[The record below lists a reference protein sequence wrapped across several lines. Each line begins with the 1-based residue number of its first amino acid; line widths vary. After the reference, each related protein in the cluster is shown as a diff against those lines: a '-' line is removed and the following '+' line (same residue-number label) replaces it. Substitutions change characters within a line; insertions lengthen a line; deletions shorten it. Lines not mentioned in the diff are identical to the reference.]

1 MADNIRYVGN
11 AVRKEKNKRNFKHS
25 LNLTLVSALI
35 IIAILGGLKIAQK
48 TAPGNSEI
56 AEVENDGYP
65 VSFSGNDI
73 RDAGVMDKNIIV
85 LTKKFVTALNKKGDT
100 AWQNAIT
107 YGDPAVFIGE
117 KYTLAFDRYSNKYAV
132 ISSDGKID
140 TRNADRTT
148 QIFSGRVT
156 DKGEVLLS
164 LKSTSSACLVSVIDK
179 KGNEKFVWSCVD
191 EYIVDMGLSSD
202 GNTLYCAGI
211 GASGGDM
218 YTKVYV
224 INMKNKDK
232 DKDKDENEEEDKK
245 KNEEKS
251 YTIPSSACVSVN
263 AISGDKFNVI
273 TTDGIYV
280 FDCSRDEILTHNVK
294 FISKLLYC
302 SVSDDGHIAVVNDS
316 ALNLSENVLTVYS
329 GNAKEKYSMAIQNG
343 VEDIFIYKDEPC
355 VLYSDSVISV
365 GNGKVD
371 KQLFFDNKAMGVV
384 RSGSKVYCYSLGGV
398 EKAAVK

>member
-11 AVRKEKNKRNFKHS
+11 TVRKEKNKRSFKYS
-25 LNLTLVSALI
+25 LNLTLVLALI
-35 IIAILGGLKIAQK
+35 IISILAGLKIAQK
-48 TAPGNSEI
+48 TALGKSEI
-56 AEVENDGYP
+56 AEVESDGYP

-73 RDAGVMDKNIIV
+73 READVMDKNIIV
-85 LTKKFVTALNKKGDT
+85 LSKKFVTALDKRGNT
-100 AWQNAIT
+100 VWQHAVS

-140 TRNADRTT
+140 ERKAERTT

-156 DKGEVLLS
+156 DKGEVLMS
-164 LKSTSSACLVSVIDK
+164 LKSTSSACLVSVTDK
-179 KGNEKFVWSCVD
+179 KGNEKFVWSCNE

-202 GNTLYCAGI
+202 GKTLYCAGI

-218 YTKVYV
+218 YTKVYA
-224 INMKNKDK
+224 INMKDG
-232 DKDKDENEEEDKK
+232 
-245 KNEEKS
+245 EEKS
-251 YTIPSSACVSVN
+251 YTILSSACVSVN

-273 TTDGIYV
+273 TTNGIYV
-280 FDCSRDEILTHNVK
+280 FDCGKDEILTYNVN

-302 SVSDDGHIAVVNDS
+302 SVSDNGSIAVVNDS
-316 ALNLSENVLTVYS
+316 ALNLSESVLTVYS
-329 GNAKEKYSMAIQNG
+329 GDAKEKYSMVVQNG

-365 GNGKVD
+365 RNGKVD
-371 KQLFFDNKAMGVV
+371 KRLFFDNKAMGVV
-384 RSGSKVYCYSLGGV
+384 KFGSKVYCYSLGGV
-398 EKAAVK
+398 EKATVK

>member
-11 AVRKEKNKRNFKHS
+11 TVRKEKNKRSFKYS
-25 LNLTLVSALI
+25 LNLTLVLALI
-35 IIAILGGLKIAQK
+35 IISILAGLKIAQK
-48 TAPGNSEI
+48 TAPGKSEI
-56 AEVENDGYP
+56 AEVESDGYP

-73 RDAGVMDKNIIV
+73 READVMDKNIIV
-85 LTKKFVTALNKKGDT
+85 LSKKFVTALDKRGNT
-100 AWQNAIT
+100 VWQHAVS

-140 TRNADRTT
+140 ERKAERTT

-156 DKGEVLLS
+156 DKGEVLMS
-164 LKSTSSACLVSVIDK
+164 LKSTSSACLVSVTDK
-179 KGNEKFVWSCVD
+179 KGNEKFVWSCNE

-202 GNTLYCAGI
+202 GKTLYCAGI

-218 YTKVYV
+218 YTKVYA
-224 INMKNKDK
+224 INMKDG
-232 DKDKDENEEEDKK
+232 
-245 KNEEKS
+245 EEKS
-251 YTIPSSACVSVN
+251 YTILSSACVSVN

-273 TTDGIYV
+273 TTNGIYV
-280 FDCSRDEILTHNVK
+280 FDCGKDEILTYNVN

-302 SVSDDGHIAVVNDS
+302 SVSDNGSIAVVNDS
-316 ALNLSENVLTVYS
+316 ALNLSESVLTVYS
-329 GNAKEKYSMAIQNG
+329 GDAKEKYSMVVQNG

-365 GNGKVD
+365 RNGKVD
-371 KQLFFDNKAMGVV
+371 KRLFFDNKAMGVV
-384 RSGSKVYCYSLGGV
+384 KFGSKVYCYSLGGV
-398 EKAAVK
+398 EKATVK